1 LTWKFSVSN
10 GEMVGTVPG
19 TTMTALWAETALLP
33 DGFAAGVRLEV
44 DARGELAAVRP
55 GASATGAEWLAGVVL
70 PGMPNVHSHAFQRAM
85 AGLAERQGPDEASFW
100 TWRAVMYRFLERI
113 GPDELAAI
121 AAQLYV
127 EMLEAG
133 YTAVGE
139 FHYLHHRPD
148 GGAYDDPAELSQA
161 ILRAQRETGIGLTHL
176 PVLYTAGGFGGAP
189 PEAGQR
195 RFVHDLD
202 SFGALLERVRS
213 AIGGDP
219 NLRLGM
225 APHSLRA
232 VPDQALREAIGI
244 LDRIDLD
251 APIHIH
257 VAEQAREVR
266 ECLDWCGRRPV
277 AHLMDLAAV
286 GRRWCLIHATHMDDD
301 ETREV
306 AQSGAVAG
314 LCPTTEANLGDGLF
328 RLAAFLDAGGRFG
341 IGSDSHVSVSPI
353 EELRWL
359 EYGQRLDVLRRLVA
373 SSLEEPHCGARL
385 WQAAL
390 AGGAQALGRRIGR
403 LAPGHRADLIR
414 LDADHPAL
422 AGRRGPALLD
432 SLVFAGNTSP
442 VQDVMVGGRWLVR
455 DGRHPARDQIARRYR
470 TAIRRLGD

>member
-1 LTWKFSVSN
+1 
-10 GEMVGTVPG
+10 MTV
-19 TTMTALWAETALLP
+19 LWAETALLP
-33 DGFAAGVRLEV
+33 DGFAAGVRLEI
-44 DARGELAAVRP
+44 DARGDLAAVQA
-55 GASATGAEWLAGVVL
+55 GASAAGAQWLAGVVL
-70 PGMPNVHSHAFQRAM
+70 PGMPNLHSHAFQRAM
-85 AGLAERQGPDEASFW
+85 AGLAERQGPGEASFW

-161 ILRAQRETGIGLTHL
+161 ILSAQRETGIGLTHL
-176 PVLYTAGGFGGAP
+176 PVLYMTGGFGGAP
-189 PEAGQR
+189 PDAGQR
-195 RFVHDLD
+195 RFVHDLE
-202 SFGALLERVRS
+202 SFGALLERVRDM
-213 AIGGDP
+213 IKGDP

-225 APHSLRA
+225 APHSLRG
-232 VPDQALREAIGI
+232 VPDEALRAAIGI

-266 ECLDWCGRRPV
+266 DCLAWCGRRPV
-277 AHLMDLAAV
+277 AHLLDLVAV
-286 GRRWCLIHATHMDDD
+286 GRRWCLIHATHMDD
-301 ETREV
+301 EEV
-306 AQSGAVAG
+306 LELARSGAVAG

-328 RLAAFLDAGGRFG
+328 QLAAFLDACGRFG

-359 EYGQRLDVLRRLVA
+359 EYGQRLDTLRRLVA

-385 WQAAL
+385 WRAAL

-403 LAPGHRADLIR
+403 LAPGCRADLIR
-414 LDADHPAL
+414 LDTDHPVL
-422 AGRRGPALLD
+422 AGRRGEVLLD
-432 SLVFAGNTSP
+432 SLVFSGNANP
-442 VQDVMVGGRWLVR
+442 VQDVMVGGRWVVR
-455 DGRHPARDQIARRYR
+455 DGRHIEAERIAAAYR
-470 TAIRRLGD
+470 ATMVRLA